1 MKPAVISLLAFTLVF
16 SLLAHARGQEDS
28 CSVSTMS
35 ESSAPRYEQVARKAH
50 VQGQVALLV
59 QFAPNGKTTHVEVSS
74 GHDLLW
80 KSAIGFVRGWQ
91 TNRASGQ
98 RTCEVVLTFHLRQ
111 PNENKVPLFVRTSLR
126 TGTVTVDALPP
137 ETQY

>member
-1 MKPAVISLLAFTLVF
+1 
-16 SLLAHARGQEDS
+16 
-28 CSVSTMS
+28 MS
-35 ESSAPRYEQVARKAH
+35 ESSAPRYEQVATKAH
-50 VQGQVALLV
+50 VQSKVALLV

-91 TNRASGQ
+91 TNRADIQ

-111 PNENKVPLFVRTSLR
+111 PNEDKIPLFVRTGLKA
-126 TGTVTVDALPP
+126 GTVTVDALPP